1 MPEQA
6 ASRGSAA
13 LAQPSRTG
21 RGGPNRPRPTSWGQ
35 MATPSLTESLP
46 PLAPPRSRDEELVR
60 FVGRH
65 GLVAMRHVMDSLG
78 VGRTAAYRR
87 VAFCVDAGL
96 LERIDLLRTEPGLL
110 RATRDGLRFA
120 GLGLPLAAIS
130 PGTVEHHL
138 RCATVARRAERRYGQ
153 DRVLS
158 ERELRLAEQIEGRRI
173 ASAELDESRSM
184 KPRLHRADL
193 ALLTDEGT
201 IAVEVEL
208 TPKAPW
214 RLQRLMRAWKWEVLA
229 DRLAEVHYLCASG
242 QTRRAVEKAV
252 DNVNGGDQIVIA
264 EVPDSLR
271 GGDHG

>member
-1 MPEQA
+1 MPEQT

-13 LAQPSRTG
+13 AVGKRSGT
-21 RGGPNRPRPTSWGQ
+21 NRPSPTSCGQ
-35 MATPSLTESLP
+35 MATPETLP

-60 FVGRH
+60 YVGRH

-87 VAFCVDAGL
+87 VASCIEAGL

-110 RATRDGLRFA
+110 RATREGLSYA

-138 RCATVARRAERRYGQ
+138 RCATVARRAERRYGPE
-153 DRVLS
+153 RVLS
-158 ERELRLAEQIEGRRI
+158 EREIRLAEQIEGRRI
-173 ASAELDESRSM
+173 AAAELDASSGR
-184 KPRLHRADL
+184 PRLHRADL
-193 ALLTDEGT
+193 AILAEEGT

-214 RLQRLMRAWKWEVLA
+214 RLGQIIRAWRWAAAAREV
-229 DRLAEVHYLCASG
+229 AEVHYLCAPG
-242 QTRRAVEKAV
+242 QTRRAVERAAEDV
-252 DNVNGGDQIVIA
+252 LRGGHIVIA
-264 EVPDSLR
+264 EVPER
-271 GGDHG
+271 

>member
-1 MPEQA
+1 MPEQT

-13 LAQPSRTG
+13 VAQPVSAG

-60 FVGRH
+60 YVGRH
-65 GLVAMRHVMDSLG
+65 GLVAMRHVMDALG

-87 VAFCVDAGL
+87 VAACVEAGL
-96 LERIDLLRTEPGLL
+96 LQRIDILRTEPGLL
-110 RATRDGLRFA
+110 RATRDGLRYA
-120 GLGLPLAAIS
+120 GLGLSLAAVS

-138 RCATVARRAERRYGQ
+138 RCATVARRAEKRYGPE
-153 DRVLS
+153 RVLS

-173 ASAELDESRSM
+173 AAAELDESRGR
-184 KPRLHRADL
+184 PRLHRADL
-193 ALLTDEGT
+193 AIRAEEGT

-214 RLQRLMRAWKWEVLA
+214 RLQRLIRAWKWEVLA
-229 DRLAEVHYLCASG
+229 ERLAEVHYLCAPG

-252 DNVNGGDQIVIA
+252 DNVSGGDQIVIGEA
-264 EVPDSLR
+264 PAR
-271 GGDHG
+271 